1 MNNNA
6 IEIFEKDTTV
16 RLPKHFID
24 TIVTEIGSEK
34 RQLHLPCHFQQEIRL
49 IQNDIAPKKQSLS
62 AIMVRGLSAA
72 SMVSLEIA
80 LNYLSIVQFGFMPVL
95 AYYLS
100 TPAVATCMAI
110 RKTLI
115 HPPSTNLGKRKSK
128 PLAQPISSNQYLA
141 FMIHFEEYLAY
152 LKPINTKAQ
161 NIAYGFSRKITAA
174 KLELAFKE
182 YLSALEPNQLKA
194 GIAHEFT
201 VPKKTGFTNTS
212 KNDYLAT
219 KVEQEVII
227 YFRNTLRKFARIL
240 IDELP
245 RDITQNE
252 SLSWIQKGI
261 RSIQRLLEPL
271 TLPYYFLVE
280 KKHFNPLRLQ
290 IVATVKSTQSEDFAA
305 KSSQEKKSEL
315 ISTMVQHA
323 HEIYQIECDKRSIQE
338 REAEHRKTLETQEEI
353 IREQERKILDLQ
365 HAINRQKSTKKTTC

>member
-6 IEIFEKDTTV
+6 IELFEKNTNV

-24 TIVTEIGSEK
+24 TIVAEIGSEK

-62 AIMVRGLSAA
+62 AIMIRGLSAA

-110 RKTLI
+110 RKTLM
-115 HPPSTNLGKRKSK
+115 HPPSTSVGKRKSK

-245 RDITQNE
+245 RD
-252 SLSWIQKGI
+252 
-261 RSIQRLLEPL
+261 
-271 TLPYYFLVE
+271 
-280 KKHFNPLRLQ
+280 H
-290 IVATVKSTQSEDFAA
+290 
-305 KSSQEKKSEL
+305 
-315 ISTMVQHA
+315 
-323 HEIYQIECDKRSIQE
+323 
-338 REAEHRKTLETQEEI
+338 
-353 IREQERKILDLQ
+353 
-365 HAINRQKSTKKTTC
+365 TK